1 MYALIEI
8 HDVSPF
14 YKREVY
20 QAVEFLQRL
29 KIEKFSLLVIPN
41 HMEEYPLYKHQDFVG
56 FLKALGQE
64 IVLHGYSHKA
74 KVKLSD
80 ILYTYGEG
88 EFGEGGIEETY
99 QKIEKALDIFE
110 ALSFTAKFFV
120 PPAWIS
126 NPWLE
131 DVLSA
136 FGFRAVGYRDFIK
149 DLQSEEKMPS
159 PSITFSNRPVLS
171 FLSLMAVPTLLK
183 LYRRAKVL
191 RLSLHTRDFR
201 DRRKIVLWR
210 SILKEVKKER
220 EVISYEE
227 LFSKSRPAPSLQG
240 V

>member
-1 MYALIEI
+1 MYAIVEI

-14 YKREVY
+14 YKQEVY
-20 QAVEFLQRL
+20 QAVEFLQGLR
-29 KIEKFSLLVIPN
+29 IEKFSLLVIPN
-41 HMEEYPLYKHQDFVG
+41 YMEEYPLYKHQDFVG

-110 ALSFTAKFFV
+110 SLSLTAKFFV

-126 NPWLE
+126 NPWIE

-149 DLQSEEKMPS
+149 DLQGEEKIPS

-171 FLSLMAVPTLLK
+171 FLSLMACPP
-183 LYRRAKVL
+183 
-191 RLSLHTRDFR
+191 F
-201 DRRKIVLWR
+201 
-210 SILKEVKKER
+210 
-220 EVISYEE
+220 
-227 LFSKSRPAPSLQG
+227 
-240 V
+240 

>member
-1 MYALIEI
+1 
-8 HDVSPF
+8 V
-14 YKREVY
+14 
-20 QAVEFLQRL
+20 
-29 KIEKFSLLVIPN
+29 N
-41 HMEEYPLYKHQDFVG
+41 

-88 EFGEGGIEETY
+88 EFGEGDIEETY

-110 ALSFTAKFFV
+110 ALSLTAKFFV
-120 PPAWIS
+120 PPAWLS
-126 NPWLE
+126 NPWME

-136 FGFRAVGYRDFIK
+136 FGFMAVGYKDLIK
-149 DLQSEEKMPS
+149 DMQSEEKIPS
-159 PSITFSNRPVLS
+159 PSITFSNRPMLS
-171 FLSLMAVPTLLK
+171 FLSLMTVPTLLK
-183 LYRRAKVL
+183 LHRRAKVL

-201 DRRKIVLWR
+201 DRRKLVLWR